1 MLRSPILV
9 TNHKVR
15 IHLGGTLMF
24 TFLVTLMST
33 TIGPQTSRVVVIKD
47 VHPLK
52 DKMTDRDQD
61 VKILVLHLTI
71 SMIPIG
77 AHTIRIRIEIL
88 PGIEVDMISF
98 HTSAQ
103 N

>member
-15 IHLGGTLMF
+15 IHLGGILMF
-24 TFLVTLMST
+24 TFQVTLMST
-33 TIGPQTSRVVVIKD
+33 AIGLQISQAVVIAL
-47 VHPLK
+47 P
-52 DKMTDRDQD
+52 MTDHDQD

-77 AHTIRIRIEIL
+77 ARTIRIRTEIL
-88 PGIEVDMISF
+88 TGIVHDF
-98 HTSAQ
+98 VQHVCT

>member
-1 MLRSPILV
+1 
-9 TNHKVR
+9 
-15 IHLGGTLMF
+15 MF

-33 TIGPQTSRVVVIKD
+33 TIGPPTSRAVAIKD

-88 PGIEVDMISF
+88 PGIVDVISF
-98 HTSAQ
+98 NMSAQ
-103 N
+103 IEG

>member
-15 IHLGGTLMF
+15 IHPGGILMF

-33 TIGPQTSRVVVIKD
+33 VIGLQINRVVAI
-47 VHPLK
+47 VHP
-52 DKMTDRDQD
+52 MTDRDQD

-71 SMIPIG
+71 GMVPIG
-77 AHTIRIRIEIL
+77 AHTIQIRTEIL
-88 PGIEVDMISF
+88 PGIVEVISF
-98 HTSAQ
+98 NMSAQ
-103 N
+103 IEG